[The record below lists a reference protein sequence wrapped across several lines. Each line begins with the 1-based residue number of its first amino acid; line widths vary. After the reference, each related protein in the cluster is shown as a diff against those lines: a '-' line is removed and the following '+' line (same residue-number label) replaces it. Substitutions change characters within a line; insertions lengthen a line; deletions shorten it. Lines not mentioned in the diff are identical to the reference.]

1 MRRLKA
7 GKVPVSLEKSRILS
21 LVTVKC
27 LWLKQG
33 GRAHAQIQ
41 ADMKRGESNA
51 NLDKWSQDP
60 KRALAGWG
68 DGSDPKRAWMIRE
81 STVQLSSTDMTS
93 QW

>member
-1 MRRLKA
+1 
-7 GKVPVSLEKSRILS
+7 
-21 LVTVKC
+21 
-27 LWLKQG
+27 
-33 GRAHAQIQ
+33 
-41 ADMKRGESNA
+41 MKWGESNA

-68 DGSDPKRAWMIRE
+68 DGSDPKRAWMIRD

>member
-7 GKVPVSLEKSRILS
+7 GEVPVGLEKSLILS
-21 LVTVKC
+21 LVLAKC

-33 GRAHAQIQ
+33 GRGHAQIR
-41 ADMKRGESNA
+41 ADMKWGESDA

-68 DGSDPKRAWMIRE
+68 DGSDPKRAWMIRD

-93 QW
+93 Q